1 MSLPEISRVGMDLPA
16 ATTRSLLATK
26 YPGAI
31 GAWVAEMAL
40 GVSEPIQEALLRETR
55 NGTLGYNDPTSIQ
68 LGREAVVRRMADCY
82 GLDVAPEA
90 VGFVSDVVSGFAAV
104 LRHYLP
110 AGEAVVVPTPAY
122 TPFLTTPQQFGYPVV
137 EVPGTYGPSGHHMDL
152 EGIDRA
158 LARGARLIVLCNP
171 HNPTGRSFTHEELA
185 ALAKVVES
193 HGARV
198 FSDEIH
204 APLALTSRRHV
215 PYACVS
221 EAAANHSITATSA
234 SKAWNIAGLKCA
246 QLIFT
251 SASDAALW
259 NTVADFYVRSVSRL
273 GVAALIAAYEDQSA
287 SEWLAKTLLRLRSNN
302 AMVADAVAGSMPG
315 VDYRPAESTY
325 LAWLDCTRLGVDTPA
340 ALLRER
346 AAVAMCEG
354 AEFAGPGYVRLNF
367 ALPEPVLNQALT
379 AMGRVV
385 REVMRQ

>member
-1 MSLPEISRVGMDLPA
+1 MSLPVISPVGMDLPA

-40 GVSEPIQEALLRETR
+40 GVSEPIQEALLREAR

-68 LGREAVVRRMADCY
+68 LGRESVSRRMHDCY

-104 LRHYLP
+104 LRHYLS

-122 TPFLTTPQQFGYPVV
+122 TPFLTVPKQFGHPVV
-137 EVPGTYGPSGHHMDL
+137 EVPGTYGPAGHRMDL

-158 LARGARLIVLCNP
+158 LADGARLVVLCNP
-171 HNPTGRSFTHEELA
+171 HNPTGRSFTPEELA
-185 ALAKVVES
+185 ALARIVGS
-193 HGARV
+193 HRARV

-221 EAAANHSITATSA
+221 KLAADHTITATSA
-234 SKAWNIAGLKCA
+234 SKAWNTAGLKCA

-251 SASDAALW
+251 SSSDAARW

-273 GVAALIAAYEDQSA
+273 GVAALVAAYEEQAA
-287 SEWLAKTLLRLRSNN
+287 SEWLAKTLFRLRSNN
-302 AMVADAVAGSMPG
+302 TMVADAVAGNMPG
-315 VDYRPAESTY
+315 VEYQPAESTY
-325 LAWLDCTRLGVDTPA
+325 LAWLDCTRLGVDAPA
-340 ALLRER
+340 ALFRQH

-367 ALPEPVLNQALT
+367 ALPEPVLEQALT
-379 AMGRVV
+379 AMSRVV